1 MAAAAKGDD
10 SAAGVAY
17 ALAAFFFWGGLPIYL
32 KWVDQVPALEVLA
45 HRVVWSVLLLSA
57 LTALAGRWTLIA
69 VAVKT
74 PRTLGLLMLSTGIIS
89 LNWLV
94 YIWAVFTDRVLE
106 TSLGYFINPLVSV
119 LLGVIFLGER
129 LRPWQVVAVAL
140 AGVGVLNLAF
150 GAADFPWIALTLAF
164 SFGTYGLIRKTV
176 AVGSV
181 DGLLVETT
189 LLLPFAI
196 AFLAYL
202 AITGGGTFV
211 TGGLEISV
219 LLVLAAPVTALPLIW
234 FTSAA
239 RRLRLSTVGFF
250 QYIAP
255 SCQFLLAVFLFS
267 EPFTTTHLITFSF
280 IWLALALFTGDSLL
294 AARRLRVARF

>member
-1 MAAAAKGDD
+1 
-10 SAAGVAY
+10 
-17 ALAAFFFWGGLPIYL
+17 
-32 KWVDQVPALEVLA
+32 
-45 HRVVWSVLLLSA
+45 
-57 LTALAGRWTLIA
+57 
-69 VAVKT
+69 
-74 PRTLGLLMLSTGIIS
+74 MLSTGIVS

-94 YIWAVFTDRVLE
+94 YIWAVFTERVLE

-202 AITGGGTFV
+202 AITGGGNFA
-211 TGGLEISV
+211 TGGLQISV
-219 LLVLAAPVTALPLIW
+219 LLVLAGPATALPLIW

-255 SCQFLLAVFLFS
+255 SCQFLLAVVLFG
-267 EPFTTTHLITFSF
+267 EPFTTTHLITFAC
-280 IWLALALFTGDSLL
+280 IWLALALFTADSLL
-294 AARRLRVARF
+294 AARRLRAAR

>member
-1 MAAAAKGDD
+1 MAVAAKGDE
-10 SAAGVAY
+10 SAAGVGY

-69 VAVKT
+69 VAVKR
-74 PRTLGLLMLSTGIIS
+74 PRTLGLLVLSTAIVS
-89 LNWLV
+89 VNWLV
-94 YIWAVFTDRVLE
+94 YIWAIFTDRVLE

-129 LRPWQVVAVAL
+129 LRPWQAVAVAL
-140 AGVGVLNLAF
+140 AALGVLNLTF
-150 GAADFPWIALTLAF
+150 GAAEFPWIALTLAL

-196 AFLAYL
+196 AFLSSL
-202 AITGGGTFV
+202 AISGGGSFA
-211 TGGLEISV
+211 TGGLQISV
-219 LLVLAAPVTALPLIW
+219 LLVLAGPVTALPLIW

-255 SCQFLLAVFLFS
+255 SCQFLLAVFLFG
-267 EPFTTTHLITFSF
+267 EPFTTSHLITFAC
-280 IWLALALFTGDSLL
+280 IWLALALFTADSLL
-294 AARRLRVARF
+294 AARRLGAARR